1 MTFRVDKDFVE
12 TPSLLFEHFLWK
24 PEILR
29 AVSCHYSYISPEYE
43 KHWQTAH
50 PNDSLPEKCLPNE
63 VISSIISK
71 TEASSALSV
80 LKQLHF
86 AMYDLTI
93 HNPPSRG
100 AAETLDLCETF
111 NKLWVELMPLSGGE
125 AIGKGYHWGHG
136 ETVIRAYMC
145 GSYDAGYYAYTLGR
159 VWALDIFESFFAK
172 NEDNTEAGK
181 RYREMLL
188 KPGGSQSEWKT
199 LREYLGRD
207 PDPTA
212 YFKWIGLEDY

>member
-1 MTFRVDKDFVE
+1 ME

-29 AVSCHYSYISPEYE
+29 TVSCHYSYTSPEYE
-43 KHWQTAH
+43 KHWRASH
-50 PNDSLPEKCLPNE
+50 PNDDLPEKRLSEE
-63 VISSIISK
+63 VISAIVSK
-71 TEASSALSV
+71 TESSSALSV

-86 AMYDLTI
+86 AIHDFTI
-93 HNPPSRG
+93 HNPPSRN
-100 AAETLDLCETF
+100 ALEELDLCETY

-125 AIGKGYHWGHG
+125 AIGRGYHWGHG

-145 GSYDAGYYAYTLGR
+145 GNYDAGYYAYVLGR
-159 VWALDIFESFFAK
+159 VWALDIFETFFAK
-172 NEDNTEAGK
+172 TEDSTKAGR

-212 YFKWIGLEDY
+212 YFKWIGLKDY